1 MTDFRAAIIELCTE
15 LTACAH
21 ESQPP
26 VAEAFAYA
34 VEKLRELCAQYGWQ
48 PIESAPRGRTR
59 IIVFRPVFD
68 GTYIPQVGM
77 DYFDHAYNGG
87 TWMLSNRN
95 TQPTMWQPFPD
106 VVMPEAP
113 RT

>member
-1 MTDFRAAIIELCTE
+1 MTDLRAAIMELCTE

-48 PIESAPRGRTR
+48 PIESAPKGGSP
-59 IIVFRPVFD
+59 IIVARIVD
-68 GTYIPQVGM
+68 GRIYWVLDAKWTAPIGFYGIC
-77 DYFDHAYNGG
+77 G
-87 TWMLSNRN
+87 TSVPTPTHWMPL
-95 TQPTMWQPFPD
+95 
-106 VVMPEAP
+106 PEVP

>member
-1 MTDFRAAIIELCTE
+1 MTDLQAAVLELCTE

-48 PIESAPRGRTR
+48 PIESAPK
-59 IIVFRPVFD
+59 D
-68 GTYIPQVGM
+68 GTPILVITRDGDVLSVKHYANNCWQLT
-77 DYFDHAYNGG
+77 FDCAVYVDDPAG
-87 TWMLSNRN
+87 WMPL
-95 TQPTMWQPFPD
+95 PKVPKC
-106 VVMPEAP
+106 
-113 RT
+113 